1 MSPCSTVHACPFK
14 IRVWK
19 VNLPARLDLEVLS
32 LRLPVDGGDGP
43 GDADAEEDVDGVGAR
58 HVAHR
63 VVRAVVADGRHLGGE
78 GVCAKGERDREGYG
92 MPASLRHVRALGI
105 NGIVCGLISISI
117 ILCECHKLLSELP
130 DSTSTC

>member
-1 MSPCSTVHACPFK
+1 M
-14 IRVWK
+14 
-19 VNLPARLDLEVLS
+19 NLPARLDLEVHS

-43 GDADAEEDVDGVGAR
+43 GDADAQEDVDGVGAR

-63 VVRAVVADGRHLGGE
+63 VVRAVVANGRHLGGE
-78 GVCAKGERDREGYG
+78 GVCAKGEKEVMG

-105 NGIVCGLISISI
+105 NGIFCGLISISI

-130 DSTSTC
+130 DN